1 VTANAA
7 NANDTTMRV
16 AVPTVPVTKKYS
28 SDIPA
33 TAEIPKAITGNNPRT
48 MGSSPLIAASI
59 ALRTEVLSS
68 GIRLHGCR
76 RPPTAVKL
84 THFLLALAVMAIWGT
99 NFVVIAWGLE
109 SFPPLMFAAL
119 RFFFSAV
126 PALFFIKRPAT
137 PWRYLAAYGVL
148 LGAGQFG
155 LLFLAMH
162 GHITPGLASLI
173 VQMQVIFTI
182 ALSVAMFRERVPA
195 AALVGT
201 TIAVAG
207 LATVGAHLDA
217 TVTPLG
223 LALILCAAFCWAG
236 ANVTVKLAA
245 RRGARFNML
254 GFIVWSSI
262 FAVPALLL
270 LSLAFEGS
278 RALASIPARRW
289 AHGRRWLGRRWATRS
304 SASPRGAGCWRST
317 TRRR

>member
-1 VTANAA
+1 
-7 NANDTTMRV
+7 
-16 AVPTVPVTKKYS
+16 
-28 SDIPA
+28 
-33 TAEIPKAITGNNPRT
+33 
-48 MGSSPLIAASI
+48 
-59 ALRTEVLSS
+59 
-68 GIRLHGCR
+68 
-76 RPPTAVKL
+76 VKW

-223 LALILCAAFCWAG
+223 LVLILCAAFCWAG

-254 GFIVWSSI
+254 AFIVWSSI
-262 FAVPALLL
+262 FAVPALVL

-278 RALASIPARRW
+278 RAFASIPAASMGAW
-289 AHGRRWLGRRWATRS
+289 AAVAWQAVGNTLFCFAAWSWLLAKYDAAIVTPYALLIPVFGMGA
-304 SASPRGAGCWRST
+304 SALMLGEPMPPWKLVAGAMVMGGIAVIT
-317 TRRR
+317 LAPLLRRR